1 LKFIE
6 IKGAK
11 AHNLKNLSLKIPR
24 DKLTVITG
32 LSGSGKSS
40 LAFDTIYAEGQR
52 RYVESLSTYAR
63 QFLSVMDKADIES
76 IEGLSPSIS
85 IQQKSTSHNP
95 RSTVGTI
102 TEIHD
107 YLRLLYARVGVPKC
121 PDHNEPLEAKPVMTM
136 VSDIIREEN
145 GNQITIYAPIIMDG
159 KGEHLE
165 LLSQLMAE
173 GFTKVK
179 VDNEVY
185 AINKVPILEKNIK
198 HNISVLVD
206 QLIIENN
213 KDCKQRLIESL
224 ETSIRFSGGSVD
236 IFADTRNYRLS
247 NKHACPKC
255 NYSVQELEPK
265 IFSFNNPSGACE
277 ECDGLGVNSY
287 FDEDKIIKY
296 KNLSV
301 AQGCIEPWNTPY
313 YQSKIIGLFEFI
325 KEDVNK
331 PWSKI
336 SEKNKSIILYGIK
349 KKISFKDLASQETKE
364 EYFEGVI
371 PALERQYQRTD
382 SFFIR
387 DKISAY
393 ISEQTCITCNGFRL
407 NKVARNVFVEDMSLP
422 EINNL
427 KILDALDLI
436 KNLSLTGNKSE
447 IAQKIS
453 NEIELRLS
461 FLVDVGLDYLNLS
474 RGAQTLSGGE
484 AQRIRLASQIGSGL
498 VGVIY
503 VLDEP
508 SIGLHQRDNQKLIN
522 TLIKL
527 RDLGN
532 TVIVVEH
539 DEEMIRSA
547 DHIIDL
553 GPGAGIHGGEIVTQG
568 ELNEILDNTQSLTS
582 KYLAKELEISLINK
596 ERKDSNKSIFIS
608 GAKTNNL
615 KDLTVEIPLN
625 KFVCITGVSGS
636 GKSSLIN
643 HTLIPAVQNKLLG
656 TKLPEKTNYEK
667 LMGEENI
674 DKLIS
679 IDQSP
684 IGKTPRSNPATY
696 TGLFTYIRDIFANTP
711 ESRARGYKPG
721 RFSFNVEGGRCE
733 NCKGEGWVKVEMHF
747 LPDLFVECDVCK
759 GKRFRDDT
767 LEIKFKKKNI
777 HEILEM
783 TVEESLDFF
792 NSIPQIFKKLATLK
806 EVGLSYIKLGQAA
819 NTLSGGEAQR
829 VKLSKELSK
838 RDTGKTLYI
847 LDEPTTGLHFSDI
860 QMLMN
865 VLNTLVNK
873 GNSVLVIEHNLD
885 VIRCADWIID
895 LGPEGGDGGGSV
907 MIEGTLSKIKSN
919 KKSHTA
925 KMLNQIS

>member
-336 SEKNKSIILYGIK
+336 SDKNKSIILYGIK
-349 KKISFKDLASQETKE
+349 KKISFKDLASQEIKE

-407 NKVARNVFVEDMSLP
+407 NKIARNVFVEDMSLP
-422 EINNL
+422 EISNL

-568 ELNEILDNTQSLTS
+568 ELNEILDNKKSLTS

-865 VLNTLVNK
+865 VLNSLVNK

-895 LGPEGGDGGGSV
+895 LGPEGGDGGGSL
-907 MIEGTLSKIKSN
+907 MIEGTLSKIKLN

>member
-1 LKFIE
+1 MKFIE

-11 AHNLKNLSLKIPR
+11 AHNLKNVSLKIPR

-63 QFLSVMDKADIES
+63 QFLSVMDKADLES

-102 TEIHD
+102 TEVHD
-107 YLRLLYARVGVPKC
+107 YLRLLFARVGIPKC
-121 PDHNEPLEAKPVMTM
+121 PDHGLELNAKPVVVM
-136 VSDIIREEN
+136 VAD
-145 GNQITIYAPIIMDG
+145 TIKKEMGEKISVFSPIIMDG
-159 KGEHLE
+159 KGEHIE

-173 GFTKVK
+173 GFSKVR
-179 VDNEVY
+179 VDNQIY
-185 AINKVPILEKNIK
+185 AINKVPLLEKNKK

-206 QLIIENN
+206 QLLVD
-213 KDCKQRLIESL
+213 KSDDCRQRLTESIETAL
-224 ETSIRFSGGSVD
+224 RFSQGSVD
-236 IFADTRNYRLS
+236 IASNENEYRLS
-247 NKHACPKC
+247 NKHSCPKC
-255 NYSVQELEPK
+255 NFSVQELEPK

-296 KNLSV
+296 KNLSI

-313 YQSKIIGLFEFI
+313 YQSKLIGLLEHLN
-325 KEDVNK
+325 ED
-331 PWSKI
+331 I
-336 SEKNKSIILYGIK
+336 NKSWDNLKNETQKTILWGSNK
-349 KKISFKDLASQETKE
+349 DISFKDLSTGKIVTEK
-364 EYFEGVI
+364 FEGVV
-371 PALERQYQRTD
+371 PSLKRQYERTD
-382 SFFIR
+382 SYFIR
-387 DKISAY
+387 EKISSY
-393 ISEQTCITCNGFRL
+393 ISEKTCETCNGERL
-407 NKVARNVFVEDMSLP
+407 NAISRNVFVDGMSLP
-422 EINNL
+422 EISGL
-427 KILDALDLI
+427 KINDANDII
-436 KNLSLTGNKSE
+436 KNLNLEGNKFE
-447 IAQKIS
+447 IAEKIS
-453 NEIELRLS
+453 KEITTRLS
-461 FLVDVGLDYLNLS
+461 FLIDVGLDYLNLS
-474 RGAQTLSGGE
+474 RGANTLSGGE

-508 SIGLHQRDNQKLIN
+508 SIGLHQRDNQKLIS

-553 GPGAGIHGGEIVTQG
+553 GAGAGIHGGSIVAEGDLNKITSSKKSITAQYLRKEKEIN
-568 ELNEILDNTQSLTS
+568 LKNI
-582 KYLAKELEISLINK
+582 
-596 ERKDSNKSIFIS
+596 ERKDSNNSIYIS

-615 KDLTVEIPLN
+615 NDINIDIPLN
-625 KFVCITGVSGS
+625 KLVAITGVSGS

-643 HTLIPAVQNKLLG
+643 HTLIPGVNSKLNSS
-656 TKLPEKTNYEK
+656 KVPEKTEYK
-667 LMGEENI
+667 KILGEENI

-696 TGLFTYIRDIFANTP
+696 TGLFTYIREIFANTA
-711 ESRARGYKPG
+711 ESRTRGYKPG

-733 NCKGEGWVKVEMHF
+733 NCRGEGWVKVEMHF

-759 GKRFRDDT
+759 GKRFREDT
-767 LEIKFKKKNI
+767 LEIKFKNKNI

-783 TVEESLDFF
+783 TVEEAMDFF
-792 NSIPQIFKKLATLK
+792 KSVPQVLKKLSTLK
-806 EVGLSYIKLGQAA
+806 EVGLSYVKLGQAA

-838 RDTGKTLYI
+838 RDTGNTLYI
-847 LDEPTTGLHFSDI
+847 LDEPTTGLHFYDI
-860 QMLMN
+860 QMLMD
-865 VLNTLVNK
+865 VLNKLVNK
-873 GNSVLVIEHNLD
+873 GNSVIVIEHNLD
-885 VIRCADWIID
+885 VIKLADWIID
-895 LGPEGGDGGGSV
+895 LGPEGGDGGGNIV
-907 MIEGTLSKIKSN
+907 AEGNVKDIKKC
-919 KKSHTA
+919 KKSFTGQ
-925 KMLNQIS
+925 MLKIT

>member
-1 LKFIE
+1 MKFIE

-11 AHNLKNLSLKIPR
+11 AHNLKNISLKIPR
-24 DKLTVITG
+24 EKLTVITG

-63 QFLSVMDKADIES
+63 QFLSVMDKADLES

-102 TEIHD
+102 TEVHD
-107 YLRLLYARVGVPKC
+107 YLRLLFARVGVPKC
-121 PDHNEPLEAKPVMTM
+121 PEHHIELEAKPVVTM
-136 VSDIIREEN
+136 VAETVNKEMGEKISVFS
-145 GNQITIYAPIIMDG
+145 PIIMDG
-159 KGEHLE
+159 KGEHIE

-173 GFTKVK
+173 GFSKVR
-179 VDNEVY
+179 VDDEIY
-185 AINKVPILEKNIK
+185 AINKVPLLEKNKK

-206 QLIIENN
+206 QLIIDKS
-213 KDCKQRLIESL
+213 KDCRQRLTESIETAL
-224 ETSIRFSGGSVD
+224 RFSQGSVD
-236 IFADTRNYRLS
+236 IASNENEYRLS
-247 NKHACPKC
+247 NKHSCPKC
-255 NYSVQELEPK
+255 DYSVQELEPK
-265 IFSFNNPSGACE
+265 IFSFNNPSGACP

-296 KNLSV
+296 KNLSI

-313 YQSKIIGLFEFI
+313 YQSKLMGLLQVL
-325 KEDVNK
+325 KEDITKSWENLK
-331 PWSKI
+331 KETKDIILWG
-336 SEKNKSIILYGIK
+336 SEKE
-349 KKISFKDLASQETKE
+349 ISFKDLSTNKLIKE
-364 EYFEGVI
+364 KFEGVI
-371 PALERQYQRTD
+371 PSLQRQFDRTD
-382 SFFIR
+382 SYFIR
-387 DKISAY
+387 EKISSY
-393 ISEQTCITCNGFRL
+393 VSEKTCTACNGQRL
-407 NKVARNVFVEDMSLP
+407 NEVARNVFVDGMSLP
-422 EINNL
+422 EISSL
-427 KILDALDLI
+427 KINDANEIIQNLNLD
-436 KNLSLTGNKSE
+436 GNKSE
-447 IAQKIS
+447 IAEKIS
-453 NEIELRLS
+453 REISTRLS

-474 RGAQTLSGGE
+474 RGANTLSGGE

-508 SIGLHQRDNQKLIN
+508 SIGLHQRDNQKLIS

-553 GPGAGIHGGEIVTQG
+553 GTGAGIHGGSIVAEGNLETI
-568 ELNEILDNTQSLTS
+568 EAS
-582 KYLAKELEISLINK
+582 KESITAQYLRKEKVISLKNI
-596 ERKDSNKSIFIS
+596 ERKQSHNSIYIS

-615 KDLTVEIPLN
+615 NDVNIDIPLN
-625 KFVCITGVSGS
+625 KLVAITGVSGS

-643 HTLIPAVQNKLLG
+643 HTLIPGVNSKLNNS
-656 TKLPEKTNYEK
+656 KIPEKTEFK
-667 LMGEENI
+667 KILGEENI

-696 TGLFTYIRDIFANTP
+696 TGLFTHIREIFANTA

-733 NCKGEGWVKVEMHF
+733 NCRGEGWVKVEMHF
-747 LPDLFVECDVCK
+747 LPDLYVECDVCK

-767 LEIKFKKKNI
+767 LEIKFKDKNI

-783 TVEESLDFF
+783 TVEEGLDFF
-792 NSIPQIFKKLATLK
+792 KSIPQIFKKLTTLK

-838 RDTGKTLYI
+838 RDTGNTLYI
-847 LDEPTTGLHFSDI
+847 LDEPTTGLHFYDI
-860 QMLMN
+860 QMLMD
-865 VLNTLVNK
+865 VLNKLVNK
-873 GNSVLVIEHNLD
+873 GNSVIVIEHNLD
-885 VIRCADWIID
+885 VIKLADWIID
-895 LGPEGGDGGGSV
+895 LGPEGGDGGGNIV
-907 MIEGTLSKIKSN
+907 AEGDIKEIRKN
-919 KKSHTA
+919 KKSFTG
-925 KMLNQIS
+925 KMLKAT

>member
-1 LKFIE
+1 MKFIE

-145 GNQITIYAPIIMDG
+145 GNQITIYAPIIMEG

-185 AINKVPILEKNIK
+185 AMNKVPILEKNIK

-349 KKISFKDLASQETKE
+349 KKISFKDLASKETKE

-387 DKISAY
+387 EKISAY

-422 EINNL
+422 EISNL

-522 TLIKL
+522 TLVKL

-568 ELNEILDNTQSLTS
+568 ELNEILDNKKSLTS

-767 LEIKFKKKNI
+767 LEIKFKKRNI

-792 NSIPQIFKKLATLK
+792 NSIPQIFKKLVTLK

-895 LGPEGGDGGGSV
+895 LGPEGGDGGGSI

>member
-1 LKFIE
+1 MKFIE

-336 SEKNKSIILYGIK
+336 SDKNKSIILYGIK
-349 KKISFKDLASQETKE
+349 KKISFKDLASQEIKE

-407 NKVARNVFVEDMSLP
+407 NKIARNVFVEDMSLP
-422 EINNL
+422 EISNL

-436 KNLSLTGNKSE
+436 KNLSMTGNKSE

-461 FLVDVGLDYLNLS
+461 FLVDVGLDYLTLS

-568 ELNEILDNTQSLTS
+568 ELNEILDNKKSLTS

-865 VLNTLVNK
+865 VLNSLVNK

-895 LGPEGGDGGGSV
+895 LGPEGGDGGGSLI
-907 MIEGTLSKIKSN
+907 IEGTLSKIKLN

>member
-1 LKFIE
+1 MKFIE

-11 AHNLKNLSLKIPR
+11 AHNLKNISLKIPR

-63 QFLSVMDKADIES
+63 QFLSVMDKADLES

-102 TEIHD
+102 TEVHD
-107 YLRLLYARVGVPKC
+107 YLRLLFARVGVPKC
-121 PDHNEPLEAKPVMTM
+121 PEHNIELEAKPVVKM
-136 VSDIIREEN
+136 VAETVKKHKGKKISVFS
-145 GNQITIYAPIIMDG
+145 PVIMDG
-159 KGEHLE
+159 KGEHIE
-165 LLSQLMAE
+165 LLGQLMAE
-173 GFTKVK
+173 GFSKVRIN
-179 VDNEVY
+179 DEIY
-185 AINKVPILEKNIK
+185 TINKVPLLEKNKK

-206 QLIIENN
+206 QLVID
-213 KDCKQRLIESL
+213 KTDDCKQRLTESIETAL
-224 ETSIRFSGGSVD
+224 RFSKGSVD
-236 IFADTRNYRLS
+236 IVSEENEYRLS
-247 NKHACPKC
+247 NKHSCPIC
-255 NYSVQELEPK
+255 DYSVQELEPK
-265 IFSFNNPSGACE
+265 IFSFNNPSGACP

-296 KNLSV
+296 KNLSI

-313 YQSKIIGLFEFI
+313 YQSKIIGLLEHQ
-325 KEDVNK
+325 KEDINTPWNK
-331 PWSKI
+331 LKDATR
-336 SEKNKSIILYGIK
+336 KIILQGSNK
-349 KKISFKDLASQETKE
+349 EISFNDLTTGKKQKE
-364 EYFEGVI
+364 VFEGVI
-371 PALERQYQRTD
+371 PSLERQYHRTD
-382 SFFIR
+382 SYFIR
-387 DKISAY
+387 EKISSY
-393 ISEQTCITCNGFRL
+393 VSEKSCNSCGGQRL
-407 NKVARNVFVEDMSLP
+407 NEVARNVFVDGMSLP
-422 EINNL
+422 EISDL
-427 KILDALDLI
+427 KIQDALEI
-436 KNLSLTGNKSE
+436 IENINLEGNKSE
-447 IAQKIS
+447 IAEKIS
-453 NEIELRLS
+453 REIILRLS
-461 FLVDVGLDYLNLS
+461 FLNDVGLDYLNLS
-474 RGAQTLSGGE
+474 RGANTLSGGE

-508 SIGLHQRDNQKLIN
+508 SIGLHQRDNKKLIK
-522 TLIKL
+522 TLLKL

-532 TVIVVEH
+532 TIIVVEH

-553 GPGAGIHGGEIVTQG
+553 GVGAGIHGGSIVVQGDVKDICKSKESITSQYLRKEREIT
-568 ELNEILDNTQSLTS
+568 
-582 KYLAKELEISLINK
+582 LEDRD
-596 ERKDSNKSIFIS
+596 RKDSNHSIYIS

-615 KDLTVEIPLN
+615 NDINVEIPLN
-625 KFVCITGVSGS
+625 KLVAITGVSGS

-643 HTLIPAVQNKLLG
+643 HTLIPGINSKINNQKA
-656 TKLPEKTNYEK
+656 PEKTDFK
-667 LMGEENI
+667 KILGEENI

-696 TGLFTYIRDIFANTP
+696 TGLFTYIREIFANTE
-711 ESRARGYKPG
+711 ESRTRGYKPG

-733 NCKGEGWVKVEMHF
+733 NCRGEGWVKVEMHF

-783 TVEESLDFF
+783 TVEEAMDFF
-792 NSIPQIFKKLATLK
+792 KSVPQVLKKLSTLK

-838 RDTGKTLYI
+838 RDTGNTLYV
-847 LDEPTTGLHFSDI
+847 LDEPTTGLHFYDI
-860 QMLMN
+860 QMLMD
-865 VLNTLVNK
+865 VLNKLVNK
-873 GNSVLVIEHNLD
+873 GNSVIIIEHNLD
-885 VIRCADWIID
+885 VIKLADWIID
-895 LGPEGGDGGGSV
+895 LGPEGGDGGGNV
-907 MIEGTLSKIKSN
+907 VAEGDIKTIKKNKDSFTGQMLKI
-919 KKSHTA
+919 
-925 KMLNQIS
+925 I

>member
-11 AHNLKNLSLKIPR
+11 AHNLKNISLKIPR

-63 QFLSVMDKADIES
+63 QFLSVMDKADLES

-107 YLRLLYARVGVPKC
+107 YLRLLFARVGVPKC
-121 PDHNEPLEAKPVMTM
+121 PEHNIELEAKPVVSM
-136 VSDIIREEN
+136 VAEIVKKHNDKKISIFS
-145 GNQITIYAPIIMDG
+145 PVIMDG
-159 KGEHLE
+159 KGEHIE

-173 GFTKVK
+173 GFSKVR
-179 VDNEVY
+179 VNNEIYPV
-185 AINKVPILEKNIK
+185 NKVPLLEKNKK

-206 QLIIENN
+206 QLIIDQT
-213 KDCKQRLIESL
+213 KDCRQRLTESIE
-224 ETSIRFSGGSVD
+224 TAIRFSKGSVD
-236 IFADTRNYRLS
+236 IVSDENEYRLS
-247 NKHACPKC
+247 NKHSCPIC
-255 NYSVQELEPK
+255 DYSVQELEPK
-265 IFSFNNPSGACE
+265 IFSFNNPSGACP

-296 KNLSV
+296 KNLSIS
-301 AQGCIEPWNTPY
+301 QGCIEPWNTPY
-313 YQSKIIGLFEFI
+313 YQSKLIGLLDYLG
-325 KEDVNK
+325 EDIN
-331 PWSKI
+331 I
-336 SEKNKSIILYGIK
+336 SWDNLKKDT
-349 KKISFKDLASQETKE
+349 KKIIMWGSDKEVSFKDLSTNKVIKE
-364 EYFEGVI
+364 NFEGVI
-371 PALERQYQRTD
+371 PSLKRQYDRTD
-382 SFFIR
+382 SYFIR
-387 DKISAY
+387 EKISSY
-393 ISEQTCITCNGFRL
+393 VSEKTCTSCNGQRL
-407 NKVARNVFVEDMSLP
+407 NEVARNVFVDGMSLP
-422 EINNL
+422 EISSL
-427 KILDALDLI
+427 KINDANDI
-436 KNLSLTGNKSE
+436 IQNLNLEGNKFE
-447 IAQKIS
+447 IAEKIS
-453 NEIELRLS
+453 KEISTRLS

-474 RGAQTLSGGE
+474 RGANTLSGGE

-508 SIGLHQRDNQKLIN
+508 SIGLHQRDNQKLIS
-522 TLIKL
+522 TLLKL

-553 GPGAGIHGGEIVTQG
+553 GVGAGIHGGSIVAEG
-568 ELNEILDNTQSLTS
+568 PIEKIANS
-582 KYLAKELEISLINK
+582 KDSITAEYLRKEKVISLEKI
-596 ERKDSNKSIFIS
+596 ERKESNNSIYIS
-608 GAKTNNL
+608 EAKTNNL
-615 KDLTVEIPLN
+615 NSINVDIPLN
-625 KFVCITGVSGS
+625 KLVAITGVSGS

-643 HTLIPAVQNKLLG
+643 HTLIPGINSKLNSS
-656 TKLPEKTNYEK
+656 KIPEKTDYK
-667 LMGEENI
+667 KILGEDNI

-696 TGLFTYIRDIFANTP
+696 TGLFTHIREIFANTP
-711 ESRARGYKPG
+711 ESRTRGYKPG

-733 NCKGEGWVKVEMHF
+733 NCRGEGWVKVEMHF
-747 LPDLFVECDVCK
+747 LPDLYVECDVCK

-767 LEIKFKKKNI
+767 LEIKFKEKNI

-783 TVEESLDFF
+783 TVEEGLEFF
-792 NSIPQIFKKLATLK
+792 KSIPQIYKKLSTLK
-806 EVGLSYIKLGQAA
+806 EVGLSYVKLGQAA

-838 RDTGKTLYI
+838 RDTGNTLYI
-847 LDEPTTGLHFSDI
+847 LDEPTTGLHFYDI
-860 QMLMN
+860 QMLMD
-865 VLNTLVNK
+865 VLNKLVNK
-873 GNSVLVIEHNLD
+873 GNSVIVIEHNLD
-885 VIRCADWIID
+885 VIKLADWIID
-895 LGPEGGDGGGSV
+895 LGPEGGDGGGNIV
-907 MIEGTLSKIKSN
+907 AEGDVKDIKKC
-919 KKSHTA
+919 KKSFTGQ
-925 KMLNQIS
+925 MLKIT

>member
-1 LKFIE
+1 MKFIE

-11 AHNLKNLSLKIPR
+11 AHNLKNISLKIPR
-24 DKLTVITG
+24 EKLTVITG

-63 QFLSVMDKADIES
+63 QFLSVMDKADLES

-102 TEIHD
+102 TEVHD
-107 YLRLLYARVGVPKC
+107 YLRLLFARVGVPKC
-121 PDHNEPLEAKPVMTM
+121 PEHHIELEAKPVVTM
-136 VSDIIREEN
+136 VAETVNKEMGEKISVFS
-145 GNQITIYAPIIMDG
+145 PIIMDG
-159 KGEHLE
+159 KGEHIE

-173 GFTKVK
+173 GFSKVR
-179 VDNEVY
+179 VDDEIY
-185 AINKVPILEKNIK
+185 AINKVPLLEKNKK

-206 QLIIENN
+206 QLIIDKS
-213 KDCKQRLIESL
+213 KDCRQRLTESIETAL
-224 ETSIRFSGGSVD
+224 RFSQGSVD
-236 IFADTRNYRLS
+236 IASNENEYRLS
-247 NKHACPKC
+247 NKHSCPKC
-255 NYSVQELEPK
+255 DYSVQELEPK
-265 IFSFNNPSGACE
+265 IFSFNNPSGACP

-296 KNLSV
+296 KNLSI

-313 YQSKIIGLFEFI
+313 YQSKLMGLLEVL
-325 KEDVNK
+325 KEDITKSWENLK
-331 PWSKI
+331 KETKDIILWG
-336 SEKNKSIILYGIK
+336 SEKE
-349 KKISFKDLASQETKE
+349 ISFKDLSTNKLIKE
-364 EYFEGVI
+364 KFEGVI
-371 PALERQYQRTD
+371 PSLQRQFDRTD
-382 SFFIR
+382 SYFIR
-387 DKISAY
+387 EKISSY
-393 ISEQTCITCNGFRL
+393 VSEKTCTACNGQRL
-407 NKVARNVFVEDMSLP
+407 NEVARNIFVDGMSLP
-422 EINNL
+422 EISSL
-427 KILDALDLI
+427 KINDANEIIQNLNLD
-436 KNLSLTGNKSE
+436 GNKSE
-447 IAQKIS
+447 IAEKIS
-453 NEIELRLS
+453 REISTRLS

-474 RGAQTLSGGE
+474 RGANTLSGGE

-508 SIGLHQRDNQKLIN
+508 SIGLHQRDNQKLIS

-553 GPGAGIHGGEIVTQG
+553 GTGAGIHGGSIVAEGNLETI
-568 ELNEILDNTQSLTS
+568 EAS
-582 KYLAKELEISLINK
+582 KESITAQYLRKEKVISLENI
-596 ERKDSNKSIFIS
+596 ERKQSHNSIYIS

-615 KDLTVEIPLN
+615 NNVNIDIPLN
-625 KFVCITGVSGS
+625 KLVAITGVSGS

-643 HTLIPAVQNKLLG
+643 HTLIPGVNSKLNNS
-656 TKLPEKTNYEK
+656 KIPEKTEFK
-667 LMGEENI
+667 KILGEENI

-696 TGLFTYIRDIFANTP
+696 TGLFTHIREIFANTA

-733 NCKGEGWVKVEMHF
+733 NCRGEGWVKVEMHF
-747 LPDLFVECDVCK
+747 LPDLYVECDVCK

-767 LEIKFKKKNI
+767 LEIKFKDKNI

-783 TVEESLDFF
+783 TVEEGLDFF
-792 NSIPQIFKKLATLK
+792 KSIPQIFKKLTTLK

-838 RDTGKTLYI
+838 RDTGNTLYI
-847 LDEPTTGLHFSDI
+847 LDEPTTGLHFYDI
-860 QMLMN
+860 QMLMD
-865 VLNTLVNK
+865 VLNKLVNK
-873 GNSVLVIEHNLD
+873 GNSVIVIEHNLD
-885 VIRCADWIID
+885 VIKLADWIID
-895 LGPEGGDGGGSV
+895 LGPEGGDGGGNIV
-907 MIEGTLSKIKSN
+907 AEGDIKEIRKN
-919 KKSHTA
+919 KKSFTG
-925 KMLNQIS
+925 KMLKAT

>member
-1 LKFIE
+1 MKFIE

-145 GNQITIYAPIIMDG
+145 GNQITIYAPIIMEG

-185 AINKVPILEKNIK
+185 AMNKVPILEKNIK

-224 ETSIRFSGGSVD
+224 ETSIRYSGGSVD
-236 IFADTRNYRLS
+236 IYADTRNYRLS

-325 KEDVNK
+325 KEDINK

-349 KKISFKDLASQETKE
+349 KKISFKDLASKETKE

-422 EINNL
+422 EISNL

-522 TLIKL
+522 TLVKL

-568 ELNEILDNTQSLTS
+568 ELNEIIDNKKSLTS

-656 TKLPEKTNYEK
+656 TKLPEKTKYEK

-767 LEIKFKKKNI
+767 LEIKFKKRNI

-792 NSIPQIFKKLATLK
+792 NSIPQIFKKLVTLK

>member
-1 LKFIE
+1 MKFIE

-11 AHNLKNLSLKIPR
+11 AHNLKNISLKIPR

-63 QFLSVMDKADIES
+63 QFLSVMDKADLES

-107 YLRLLYARVGVPKC
+107 YLRLLFARVGVPKC
-121 PDHNEPLEAKPVMTM
+121 PEHNIELEAKPVVTM
-136 VSDIIREEN
+136 VAETVKKHKGKKISVFS
-145 GNQITIYAPIIMDG
+145 PVIMDG
-159 KGEHLE
+159 KGEHIE
-165 LLSQLMAE
+165 LLGQLMAE
-173 GFTKVK
+173 GFSKVRIN
-179 VDNEVY
+179 DEIY
-185 AINKVPILEKNIK
+185 TINKVPLLEKNKK

-206 QLIIENN
+206 QLVID
-213 KDCKQRLIESL
+213 KTDDCKQRLTESIETAL
-224 ETSIRFSGGSVD
+224 RFSKGSVD
-236 IFADTRNYRLS
+236 IVCEENEYRLS
-247 NKHACPKC
+247 NKHSCPIC
-255 NYSVQELEPK
+255 DYSVQELEPK
-265 IFSFNNPSGACE
+265 IFSFNNPSGACP

-296 KNLSV
+296 KNLSI

-313 YQSKIIGLFEFI
+313 YQSKIIGLLEHQ
-325 KEDVNK
+325 KEDINTPWNK
-331 PWSKI
+331 LKDATR
-336 SEKNKSIILYGIK
+336 KIILWGSNK
-349 KKISFKDLASQETKE
+349 EISFNDLTTGKKE
-364 EYFEGVI
+364 KEVFEGVI
-371 PALERQYQRTD
+371 PSLQRQYDRTD
-382 SFFIR
+382 SYFIR
-387 DKISAY
+387 EKISSY
-393 ISEQTCITCNGFRL
+393 VSERSCNSCEGQRL
-407 NKVARNVFVEDMSLP
+407 NKVSRNVFVDDMSLP
-422 EINNL
+422 EISNL
-427 KILDALDLI
+427 KIQDALEI
-436 KNLSLTGNKSE
+436 IENINLEGNKSE
-447 IAQKIS
+447 IAKKIS
-453 NEIELRLS
+453 REIILRLS
-461 FLVDVGLDYLNLS
+461 FLTDVGLDYLNLS
-474 RGAQTLSGGE
+474 RGANTLSGGE

-508 SIGLHQRDNQKLIN
+508 SIGLHQRDNKKLIN
-522 TLIKL
+522 TLLKL

-532 TVIVVEH
+532 TIIVVEH

-553 GPGAGIHGGEIVTQG
+553 GIGAGIHGGSIVVQG
-568 ELNEILDNTQSLTS
+568 DIKDICNSKKSITS
-582 KYLAKELEISLINK
+582 KYLRKEKQITLEEKQRIN
-596 ERKDSNKSIFIS
+596 NNQSIYMS

-615 KDLTVEIPLN
+615 NEINVEIPLN
-625 KFVCITGVSGS
+625 KLVAITGVSGS

-643 HTLIPAVQNKLLG
+643 HTLIPGINEKINNQKA
-656 TKLPEKTNYEK
+656 PEKTK
-667 LMGEENI
+667 FKKILGEENI

-696 TGLFTYIRDIFANTP
+696 TGLFTYIREIFANTE
-711 ESRARGYKPG
+711 ESRTRGYKPG

-733 NCKGEGWVKVEMHF
+733 NCRGEGWVKVEMHF
-747 LPDLFVECDVCK
+747 LPDLFVECDICK

-783 TVEESLDFF
+783 TVEEAIDFF
-792 NSIPQIFKKLATLK
+792 KSVPQVLKKLSTLK

-838 RDTGKTLYI
+838 RDTGNTLYV
-847 LDEPTTGLHFSDI
+847 LDEPTTGLHFYDI
-860 QMLMN
+860 QMLMD
-865 VLNTLVNK
+865 VLNKLVNK
-873 GNSVLVIEHNLD
+873 GNSVIIIEHNLD
-885 VIRCADWIID
+885 VIKLADWIID
-895 LGPEGGDGGGSV
+895 LGPEGGDGGGNIV
-907 MIEGTLSKIKSN
+907 AEGDIKTIKKN
-919 KKSHTA
+919 KNSFTGQ
-925 KMLNQIS
+925 MLKTI

>member
-1 LKFIE
+1 MKFIE

-336 SEKNKSIILYGIK
+336 SDKNKSIILYGIK
-349 KKISFKDLASQETKE
+349 KKISFKDLASQEIKE

-407 NKVARNVFVEDMSLP
+407 NKIARNVFVEDMSLP
-422 EINNL
+422 EISNL

-436 KNLSLTGNKSE
+436 KNLSMTGNKSE

-568 ELNEILDNTQSLTS
+568 ELNEILDNKKSLTS

-865 VLNTLVNK
+865 VLNSLVNK

-895 LGPEGGDGGGSV
+895 LGPEGGDGGGSL
-907 MIEGTLSKIKSN
+907 MIEGTLSKIKLN

>member
-1 LKFIE
+1 MKFIE

-11 AHNLKNLSLKIPR
+11 AHNLKNISLKIPR
-24 DKLTVITG
+24 EKLTVITG

-63 QFLSVMDKADIES
+63 QFLSVMDKADLES

-102 TEIHD
+102 TEVHD
-107 YLRLLYARVGVPKC
+107 YLRLLFARVGVPKC
-121 PDHNEPLEAKPVMTM
+121 PEHHIELEAKPVVTM
-136 VSDIIREEN
+136 VAETVNKEMGEKISVFS
-145 GNQITIYAPIIMDG
+145 PIIMDG
-159 KGEHLE
+159 KGEHIE

-173 GFTKVK
+173 GFSKVR
-179 VDNEVY
+179 VDDEIY
-185 AINKVPILEKNIK
+185 AINKVPLLEKNKK

-206 QLIIENN
+206 QLIIDKS
-213 KDCKQRLIESL
+213 KDCRQRLTESIETAL
-224 ETSIRFSGGSVD
+224 RFSQGSVD
-236 IFADTRNYRLS
+236 IASNENEYRLS
-247 NKHACPKC
+247 NKHSCPKC
-255 NYSVQELEPK
+255 DYSVQELEPK
-265 IFSFNNPSGACE
+265 IFSFNNPSGACP

-296 KNLSV
+296 KNLSI

-313 YQSKIIGLFEFI
+313 YQSKLMGLLQVL
-325 KEDVNK
+325 KEDITKSWENLK
-331 PWSKI
+331 KETKDIILWG
-336 SEKNKSIILYGIK
+336 SEKE
-349 KKISFKDLASQETKE
+349 ISFKDLSTNKLIKE
-364 EYFEGVI
+364 KFEGVI
-371 PALERQYQRTD
+371 PSLQRQFDRTD
-382 SFFIR
+382 SYFIR
-387 DKISAY
+387 EKISSY
-393 ISEQTCITCNGFRL
+393 VSEKTCTACNGQRL
-407 NKVARNVFVEDMSLP
+407 NEVARNVFVDGMSLP
-422 EINNL
+422 EISSL
-427 KILDALDLI
+427 KINDANEIIQNLNLD
-436 KNLSLTGNKSE
+436 GNKSE
-447 IAQKIS
+447 IAEKIS
-453 NEIELRLS
+453 REISTRLS

-474 RGAQTLSGGE
+474 RGANTLSGGE

-508 SIGLHQRDNQKLIN
+508 SIGLHQRDNQKLIS

-553 GPGAGIHGGEIVTQG
+553 GTGAGIHGGSIVAEGNLETI
-568 ELNEILDNTQSLTS
+568 EAS
-582 KYLAKELEISLINK
+582 KESITAQYLRKEKVISLENI
-596 ERKDSNKSIFIS
+596 ERKQSHNSIYIS

-615 KDLTVEIPLN
+615 NDVNIDIPLN
-625 KFVCITGVSGS
+625 KLVAITGVSGS

-643 HTLIPAVQNKLLG
+643 HTLIPGVNSKLNNS
-656 TKLPEKTNYEK
+656 KIPEKTEFK
-667 LMGEENI
+667 KILGEENI

-696 TGLFTYIRDIFANTP
+696 TGLFTYIREIFANTA

-733 NCKGEGWVKVEMHF
+733 NCRGEGWVKVEMHF
-747 LPDLFVECDVCK
+747 LPDLYVECDVCK

-767 LEIKFKKKNI
+767 LEIKFKDKNI

-783 TVEESLDFF
+783 TVEEGLDFF
-792 NSIPQIFKKLATLK
+792 KSIPQIFKKLTTLK

-838 RDTGKTLYI
+838 RDTGNTLYI
-847 LDEPTTGLHFSDI
+847 LDEPTTGLHFYDI
-860 QMLMN
+860 QMLMD
-865 VLNTLVNK
+865 VLNKLVNK
-873 GNSVLVIEHNLD
+873 GNSVIVIEHNLD
-885 VIRCADWIID
+885 VIKLADWIID
-895 LGPEGGDGGGSV
+895 LGPEGGDGGGNIV
-907 MIEGTLSKIKSN
+907 AEGDIREIRKN
-919 KKSHTA
+919 KKSFTG
-925 KMLNQIS
+925 KMLKAT

>member
-1 LKFIE
+1 MKFIE

-11 AHNLKNLSLKIPR
+11 AHNLKNISLKIPR
-24 DKLTVITG
+24 EKLTVITG

-63 QFLSVMDKADIES
+63 QFLSVMDKADLES

-102 TEIHD
+102 TEVHD
-107 YLRLLYARVGVPKC
+107 YLRLLFARVGVPKC
-121 PDHNEPLEAKPVMTM
+121 PEHHIELEAKPVVTM
-136 VSDIIREEN
+136 VAETVNKEIGEKISVFS
-145 GNQITIYAPIIMDG
+145 PIIMDG
-159 KGEHLE
+159 KGEHIE

-173 GFTKVK
+173 GFSKVRI
-179 VDNEVY
+179 DNEIY
-185 AINKVPILEKNIK
+185 AINKVPLLEKNKK

-206 QLIIENN
+206 QLIIDKT
-213 KDCKQRLIESL
+213 KDCRQRLTESIETAL
-224 ETSIRFSGGSVD
+224 RFSQGSVD
-236 IFADTRNYRLS
+236 IASNENEYRLS
-247 NKHACPKC
+247 NKHSCPKC
-255 NYSVQELEPK
+255 NFSVQELEPK
-265 IFSFNNPSGACE
+265 IFSFNNPSGACP

-296 KNLSV
+296 KNLSI

-313 YQSKIIGLFEFI
+313 YQSKLIGLLDVLNEDLTKSWQNLK
-325 KEDVNK
+325 KETKD
-331 PWSKI
+331 
-336 SEKNKSIILYGIK
+336 IILWGSDK
-349 KKISFKDLASQETKE
+349 EISFKDLSTNKIIKE
-364 EYFEGVI
+364 KFEGVI
-371 PALERQYQRTD
+371 PSLKRQLERTD
-382 SFFIR
+382 SYFIR
-387 DKISAY
+387 EKISSFV
-393 ISEQTCITCNGFRL
+393 SEKTCTSCNGQRL
-407 NKVARNVFVEDMSLP
+407 NEVARNVFVDGMSLP
-422 EINNL
+422 EISSL
-427 KILDALDLI
+427 KINDANEIIQNLNLD
-436 KNLSLTGNKSE
+436 GNKSE
-447 IAQKIS
+447 IAEKIS
-453 NEIELRLS
+453 REISTRLS

-474 RGAQTLSGGE
+474 RGANTLSGGE

-508 SIGLHQRDNQKLIN
+508 SIGLHQRDNQKLIS

-553 GPGAGIHGGEIVTQG
+553 GIGAGIHGGSIVAEG
-568 ELNEILDNTQSLTS
+568 NLEAISTS
-582 KYLAKELEISLINK
+582 KQSITAQYLRKEKTISLDSI
-596 ERKDSNKSIFIS
+596 ERKESHNSIYIS

-615 KDLTVEIPLN
+615 NDINIDIPLN
-625 KFVCITGVSGS
+625 KLVAITGVSGS

-643 HTLIPAVQNKLLG
+643 HTLIPGVNSKLNNS
-656 TKLPEKTNYEK
+656 KIPEKTEFK
-667 LMGEENI
+667 KILGEENI

-696 TGLFTYIRDIFANTP
+696 TGLFTHIREIFSNVP
-711 ESRARGYKPG
+711 ESKARGYKPG

-733 NCKGEGWVKVEMHF
+733 NCRGEGWVKVEMHF
-747 LPDLFVECDVCK
+747 LPDLYVECDVCK

-767 LEIKFKKKNI
+767 LEIKFKDKNI

-783 TVEESLDFF
+783 TVEEGLDFF
-792 NSIPQIFKKLATLK
+792 KSIPQIFKKLTTLK

-838 RDTGKTLYI
+838 RDTGNTLYI
-847 LDEPTTGLHFSDI
+847 LDEPTTGLHFYDI
-860 QMLMN
+860 QMLMD
-865 VLNTLVNK
+865 VLNKLVNK
-873 GNSVLVIEHNLD
+873 GNSVIVIEHNLD
-885 VIRCADWIID
+885 VIKLADWIID
-895 LGPEGGDGGGSV
+895 LGPEGGDGGGNV
-907 MIEGTLSKIKSN
+907 VAEGDIKEIRKN
-919 KKSHTA
+919 KKSFTG
-925 KMLNQIS
+925 KMLKVT

>member
-1 LKFIE
+1 MKFIE

-11 AHNLKNLSLKIPR
+11 AHNLKNISLKIPR

-63 QFLSVMDKADIES
+63 QFLSVMDKAEIES

-102 TEIHD
+102 TEVHD
-107 YLRLLYARVGVPKC
+107 YLRLLFARVGIPKC
-121 PDHNEPLEAKPVMTM
+121 PDHGLELNAKPVIAM
-136 VSDIIREEN
+136 VAETIKKET
-145 GNQITIYAPIIMDG
+145 GNKITIFSPIIMDG
-159 KGEHLE
+159 KGEHIE
-165 LLSQLMAE
+165 LLGQLMAE
-173 GFTKVK
+173 GFSKVRIN
-179 VDNEVY
+179 DEIY
-185 AINKVPILEKNIK
+185 AINKVPLLEKNKK

-206 QLIIENN
+206 QLMIE
-213 KDCKQRLIESL
+213 KTDDCKQRLTESIE
-224 ETSIRFSGGSVD
+224 TAIRFSNGSVD
-236 IFADTRNYRLS
+236 IVGIDKEYRLS
-247 NKHACPKC
+247 NKHSCPKC

-277 ECDGLGVNSY
+277 ECDGLGINTY

-296 KNLSV
+296 KNLSI

-313 YQSKIIGLFEFI
+313 YQSKIIGLLEYQ
-325 KEDVNK
+325 KEDINTPWNK
-331 PWSKI
+331 LKDTTR
-336 SEKNKSIILYGIK
+336 KIILWGSNK
-349 KKISFKDLASQETKE
+349 EISFNDLTTGKKE
-364 EYFEGVI
+364 KEVFEGVI
-371 PALERQYQRTD
+371 PSLQRQYDRTD
-382 SFFIR
+382 SYFIR
-387 DKISAY
+387 EKINSY
-393 ISEQTCITCNGFRL
+393 VSEKSCNSCGGQRL
-407 NKVARNVFVEDMSLP
+407 NRTSRNVFVDDMSLP
-422 EINNL
+422 EISNL
-427 KILDALDLI
+427 KIQDALEI
-436 KNLSLTGNKSE
+436 IENINLEGNKSE
-447 IAQKIS
+447 IAEKIS
-453 NEIELRLS
+453 REIILRLS
-461 FLVDVGLDYLNLS
+461 FLTDVGLDYLNLS
-474 RGAQTLSGGE
+474 RGANTLSGGE

-508 SIGLHQRDNQKLIN
+508 SIGLHQRDNKKLIR
-522 TLIKL
+522 TLLKL

-532 TVIVVEH
+532 TIIVVEH

-553 GPGAGIHGGEIVTQG
+553 GIGAGIHGGSVVVQGDVKDICKSKKSITSQYLRKEREIT
-568 ELNEILDNTQSLTS
+568 
-582 KYLAKELEISLINK
+582 LEDK
-596 ERKDSNKSIFIS
+596 ERKESNHSLYIS

-615 KDLTVEIPLN
+615 NDINVEIPLN
-625 KFVCITGVSGS
+625 KLVAITGVSGS

-643 HTLIPAVQNKLLG
+643 HTLIPGINSKINNQKA
-656 TKLPEKTNYEK
+656 PEKTDFK
-667 LMGEENI
+667 KILGEENI

-696 TGLFTYIRDIFANTP
+696 TGLFTYIREIFASTE
-711 ESRARGYKPG
+711 ESRTRGYKPG

-733 NCKGEGWVKVEMHF
+733 NCRGEGWVKVEMHF

-783 TVEESLDFF
+783 TVEEAMDFF
-792 NSIPQIFKKLATLK
+792 KSVPQVLKKLFTLK

-838 RDTGKTLYI
+838 RDTGNTLYV
-847 LDEPTTGLHFSDI
+847 LDEPTTGLHFYDI
-860 QMLMN
+860 QMLMD
-865 VLNTLVNK
+865 VLNKLVNK
-873 GNSVLVIEHNLD
+873 GNSVIIIEHNLD
-885 VIRCADWIID
+885 VIKLADWIID
-895 LGPEGGDGGGSV
+895 LGPEGGDGGGNIV
-907 MIEGTLSKIKSN
+907 AEGDIKTVKKNKNSFTGQMLKI
-919 KKSHTA
+919 
-925 KMLNQIS
+925 I

>member
-11 AHNLKNLSLKIPR
+11 AHNLKNISLKIPR
-24 DKLTVITG
+24 EKLTVITG

-63 QFLSVMDKADIES
+63 QFLSVMDKADLES

-102 TEIHD
+102 TEVHD
-107 YLRLLYARVGVPKC
+107 YLRLLFARVGVPKC
-121 PDHNEPLEAKPVMTM
+121 PEHHIELEAKPVVTM
-136 VSDIIREEN
+136 VAETVNKEMGEKISVFS
-145 GNQITIYAPIIMDG
+145 PIIMDG
-159 KGEHLE
+159 KGEHIE

-173 GFTKVK
+173 GFSKVR
-179 VDNEVY
+179 VDDEIY
-185 AINKVPILEKNIK
+185 AINKVPLLEKNKK

-206 QLIIENN
+206 QLIIDKS
-213 KDCKQRLIESL
+213 KDCRQRLTESIETAL
-224 ETSIRFSGGSVD
+224 RFSQGSVD
-236 IFADTRNYRLS
+236 IASNENEYRLS
-247 NKHACPKC
+247 NKHSCPKC
-255 NYSVQELEPK
+255 DYSVQELEPK
-265 IFSFNNPSGACE
+265 IFSFNNPSGACP

-296 KNLSV
+296 KNLSI

-313 YQSKIIGLFEFI
+313 YQSKLMGLLEML
-325 KEDVNK
+325 KEDITKSWENLK
-331 PWSKI
+331 KETKDIILWG
-336 SEKNKSIILYGIK
+336 SEKE
-349 KKISFKDLASQETKE
+349 ISFKDLSTNKLIKE
-364 EYFEGVI
+364 KFEGVI
-371 PALERQYQRTD
+371 PSLQRQFDRTD
-382 SFFIR
+382 SYFIR
-387 DKISAY
+387 EKISSY
-393 ISEQTCITCNGFRL
+393 VSEKTCTACNGQRL
-407 NKVARNVFVEDMSLP
+407 NEVARNVFVDGMSLP
-422 EINNL
+422 EISSL
-427 KILDALDLI
+427 KINDANEIIQNLNLD
-436 KNLSLTGNKSE
+436 GNKSE
-447 IAQKIS
+447 IAEKIS
-453 NEIELRLS
+453 REISTRLS

-474 RGAQTLSGGE
+474 RGANTLSGGE

-508 SIGLHQRDNQKLIN
+508 SIGLHQRDNQKLIS

-553 GPGAGIHGGEIVTQG
+553 GTGAGIHGGSIVAEGNLETI
-568 ELNEILDNTQSLTS
+568 EAS
-582 KYLAKELEISLINK
+582 KESITAQYLRKEKVISLENI
-596 ERKDSNKSIFIS
+596 ERKQSHNSIYIS

-615 KDLTVEIPLN
+615 NDVNIDIPLN
-625 KFVCITGVSGS
+625 KLVAITGVSGS

-643 HTLIPAVQNKLLG
+643 HTLIPGVNSKLNNS
-656 TKLPEKTNYEK
+656 KIPEKTEFK
-667 LMGEENI
+667 KILGEENI

-696 TGLFTYIRDIFANTP
+696 TGLFTHIREIFANTA

-733 NCKGEGWVKVEMHF
+733 NCRGEGWVKVEMHF
-747 LPDLFVECDVCK
+747 LPDLYVECDVCK

-767 LEIKFKKKNI
+767 LEIKFKDKNI

-783 TVEESLDFF
+783 TVEEGLDFF
-792 NSIPQIFKKLATLK
+792 KSIPQIFKKLTTLK

-838 RDTGKTLYI
+838 RDTGNTLYI
-847 LDEPTTGLHFSDI
+847 LDEPTTGLHFYDI
-860 QMLMN
+860 QMLMD
-865 VLNTLVNK
+865 VLNKLVNK
-873 GNSVLVIEHNLD
+873 GNSVIVIEHNLD
-885 VIRCADWIID
+885 VIKLADWIID
-895 LGPEGGDGGGSV
+895 LGPEGGDGGGNIVS
-907 MIEGTLSKIKSN
+907 EGDIKEIRKN
-919 KKSHTA
+919 KKSFTG
-925 KMLNQIS
+925 KMLKAT

>member
-1 LKFIE
+1 MKFIE

-11 AHNLKNLSLKIPR
+11 AHNLKNISLKIPR
-24 DKLTVITG
+24 EKLTVITG

-63 QFLSVMDKADIES
+63 QFLSVMDKADLES

-102 TEIHD
+102 TEVHD
-107 YLRLLYARVGVPKC
+107 YLRLLFARVGVPKC
-121 PDHNEPLEAKPVMTM
+121 PEHAIELEAKPVVTM
-136 VSDIIREEN
+136 VAETVKNEMGGKISVFS
-145 GNQITIYAPIIMDG
+145 PIIMDG
-159 KGEHLE
+159 KGEHIE

-173 GFTKVK
+173 GFSKVR
-179 VDNEVY
+179 VDDEIY
-185 AINKVPILEKNIK
+185 AINKVPLLEKNKK

-206 QLIIENN
+206 QLIIDKT
-213 KDCKQRLIESL
+213 KDCRQRLTESIETAL
-224 ETSIRFSGGSVD
+224 RFSQGCVD
-236 IFADTRNYRLS
+236 IASNENEYRLS
-247 NKHACPKC
+247 NKHSCPKC
-255 NYSVQELEPK
+255 DFSVQELEPK
-265 IFSFNNPSGACE
+265 IFSFNNPNGACP

-296 KNLSV
+296 KNLSI

-313 YQSKIIGLFEFI
+313 YQSKLMGLLDVL
-325 KEDVNK
+325 KEDVTKSWDNLK
-331 PWSKI
+331 KETKDIILWG
-336 SEKNKSIILYGIK
+336 SEKE
-349 KKISFKDLASQETKE
+349 ISFKDLSTNKTIKE
-364 EYFEGVI
+364 KFEGVI
-371 PALERQYQRTD
+371 PSLQRQFDRTD
-382 SFFIR
+382 SYFIR
-387 DKISAY
+387 EKISSY
-393 ISEQTCITCNGFRL
+393 VSEKTCTSCNGQRL
-407 NKVARNVFVEDMSLP
+407 NEVARNVFVDGMSLP
-422 EINNL
+422 EISSL
-427 KILDALDLI
+427 KINDANEIIQNLNLD
-436 KNLSLTGNKSE
+436 GNKSE
-447 IAQKIS
+447 IAEKIS
-453 NEIELRLS
+453 REISTRLS

-474 RGAQTLSGGE
+474 RGANTLSGGE

-508 SIGLHQRDNQKLIN
+508 SIGLHQRDNQKLIS

-553 GPGAGIHGGEIVTQG
+553 GTGAGIHGGSIVAEG
-568 ELNEILDNTQSLTS
+568 SLEDISAS
-582 KYLAKELEISLINK
+582 KKSITAQYLRKEKVISLENI
-596 ERKDSNKSIFIS
+596 ERKQSHNSIYIS

-615 KDLTVEIPLN
+615 NDINIDIPLN
-625 KFVCITGVSGS
+625 KLVAVTGVSGS

-643 HTLIPAVQNKLLG
+643 HTLIPGVNSKLNNS
-656 TKLPEKTNYEK
+656 KIPEKTEFNK
-667 LMGEENI
+667 ILGEENI

-696 TGLFTYIRDIFANTP
+696 TGLFTHIREIFANAP

-733 NCKGEGWVKVEMHF
+733 NCRGEGWVKVEMHF
-747 LPDLFVECDVCK
+747 LPDLYVECDVCK

-767 LEIKFKKKNI
+767 LEIKFKDKNI

-783 TVEESLDFF
+783 TVEEGLDFF
-792 NSIPQIFKKLATLK
+792 KSIPQIFKKLTTLK

-838 RDTGKTLYI
+838 RDTGNTLYI
-847 LDEPTTGLHFSDI
+847 LDEPTTGLHFYDI
-860 QMLMN
+860 QMLMD
-865 VLNTLVNK
+865 VLNKLVNK
-873 GNSVLVIEHNLD
+873 GNSVIVIEHNLD
-885 VIRCADWIID
+885 VIKLADWIID
-895 LGPEGGDGGGSV
+895 LGPEGGDGGGNIV
-907 MIEGTLSKIKSN
+907 AEGNIKEIRKN
-919 KKSHTA
+919 KKSFTG
-925 KMLNQIS
+925 KMLKIT

>member
-1 LKFIE
+1 MKFIE

-11 AHNLKNLSLKIPR
+11 AHNLKNISLKIPR
-24 DKLTVITG
+24 EKLTVITG

-63 QFLSVMDKADIES
+63 QFLSVMDKADLES

-102 TEIHD
+102 TEVHD
-107 YLRLLYARVGVPKC
+107 YLRLLFARVGVPKC
-121 PDHNEPLEAKPVMTM
+121 PEHHIELEAKPVVTM
-136 VSDIIREEN
+136 VAETVKNEMGGKISVFS
-145 GNQITIYAPIIMDG
+145 PIIMDG
-159 KGEHLE
+159 KGEHIE

-173 GFTKVK
+173 GFSKVR
-179 VDNEVY
+179 VDNEIY
-185 AINKVPILEKNIK
+185 AINKVPLLEKNKK

-206 QLIIENN
+206 QLIIDKT
-213 KDCKQRLIESL
+213 KDCRQRLTESIETAL
-224 ETSIRFSGGSVD
+224 RFSQGCVD
-236 IFADTRNYRLS
+236 IASNENEYRLS
-247 NKHACPKC
+247 NKHSCPKC
-255 NYSVQELEPK
+255 DFSVQELEPK
-265 IFSFNNPSGACE
+265 IFSFNNPNGACP

-296 KNLSV
+296 KNLSI

-313 YQSKIIGLFEFI
+313 YQSKLMGLLDVL
-325 KEDVNK
+325 KEDVTKSWDNLK
-331 PWSKI
+331 KETKDIILWG
-336 SEKNKSIILYGIK
+336 SEKE
-349 KKISFKDLASQETKE
+349 ISFKDLSTNKTIKE
-364 EYFEGVI
+364 KFEGVI
-371 PALERQYQRTD
+371 PSLQRQFDRTD
-382 SFFIR
+382 SYFIR
-387 DKISAY
+387 EKISSY
-393 ISEQTCITCNGFRL
+393 VSEKTCTSCDGQRL
-407 NKVARNVFVEDMSLP
+407 NEVARNVFVDGMSLP
-422 EINNL
+422 EISSL
-427 KILDALDLI
+427 KINDANEIIQNLNLD
-436 KNLSLTGNKSE
+436 GNRSE
-447 IAQKIS
+447 IAEKIS
-453 NEIELRLS
+453 REISTRLS

-474 RGAQTLSGGE
+474 RGANTLSGGE

-508 SIGLHQRDNQKLIN
+508 SIGLHQRDNQKLIS

-553 GPGAGIHGGEIVTQG
+553 GTGAGIHGGSIVAEG
-568 ELNEILDNTQSLTS
+568 SLEDISAS
-582 KYLAKELEISLINK
+582 KKSITAQYLRKEKVISLENI
-596 ERKDSNKSIFIS
+596 ERKQSHNSIYIS

-615 KDLTVEIPLN
+615 NDINIDIPLN
-625 KFVCITGVSGS
+625 KLVAVTGVSGS

-643 HTLIPAVQNKLLG
+643 HTLIPGVNSKLNNS
-656 TKLPEKTNYEK
+656 KIPEKTEFNK
-667 LMGEENI
+667 ILGEENI

-696 TGLFTYIRDIFANTP
+696 TGLFTHIREIFANAP

-733 NCKGEGWVKVEMHF
+733 NCRGEGWVKVEMHF
-747 LPDLFVECDVCK
+747 LPDLYVECDVCK

-767 LEIKFKKKNI
+767 LEIKFKDKNI

-783 TVEESLDFF
+783 TVEEGLDFF
-792 NSIPQIFKKLATLK
+792 KSIPQIFKKLTTLK

-838 RDTGKTLYI
+838 RDTGNTLYI
-847 LDEPTTGLHFSDI
+847 LDEPTTGLHFYDI
-860 QMLMN
+860 QMLMD
-865 VLNTLVNK
+865 VLNKLVNK
-873 GNSVLVIEHNLD
+873 GNSVIVIEHNLD
-885 VIRCADWIID
+885 VIKLADWIID
-895 LGPEGGDGGGSV
+895 LGPEGGDGGGNIV
-907 MIEGTLSKIKSN
+907 AEGNIKEIRKN
-919 KKSHTA
+919 KKSFTG
-925 KMLNQIS
+925 KMLKIT

>member
-1 LKFIE
+1 MKFIE

-11 AHNLKNLSLKIPR
+11 AHNLKNISLKIPR
-24 DKLTVITG
+24 EKLTVITG

-63 QFLSVMDKADIES
+63 QFLSVMDKADLES

-102 TEIHD
+102 TEVHD
-107 YLRLLYARVGVPKC
+107 YLRLLFARVGVPKC
-121 PDHNEPLEAKPVMTM
+121 PEHHIELEAKPVVTM
-136 VSDIIREEN
+136 VAETVNKEMGEKISVFS
-145 GNQITIYAPIIMDG
+145 PIIMDG
-159 KGEHLE
+159 KGEHIE

-173 GFTKVK
+173 GFSKVR
-179 VDNEVY
+179 VDDEIY
-185 AINKVPILEKNIK
+185 AINKVPLLEKNKK

-206 QLIIENN
+206 QLIIDKS
-213 KDCKQRLIESL
+213 KDCRQRLTESIETAL
-224 ETSIRFSGGSVD
+224 RFSQGSVD
-236 IFADTRNYRLS
+236 IASNENEYRLS
-247 NKHACPKC
+247 NKHSCPKC
-255 NYSVQELEPK
+255 DYSVQELEPK
-265 IFSFNNPSGACE
+265 IFSFNNPSGACP

-296 KNLSV
+296 KNLSI

-313 YQSKIIGLFEFI
+313 YQSKLMGLLEML
-325 KEDVNK
+325 KEDITKSWENLK
-331 PWSKI
+331 KETKDIILWG
-336 SEKNKSIILYGIK
+336 SEKE
-349 KKISFKDLASQETKE
+349 ISFKDLSTNKLIKE
-364 EYFEGVI
+364 KFEGVI
-371 PALERQYQRTD
+371 PSLQRQFDRTD
-382 SFFIR
+382 SYFIR
-387 DKISAY
+387 EKISSY
-393 ISEQTCITCNGFRL
+393 VSEKTCTACNGQRL
-407 NKVARNVFVEDMSLP
+407 NEVARNVFVDGMSLP
-422 EINNL
+422 EISSL
-427 KILDALDLI
+427 KINDGNEIIQNLNLD
-436 KNLSLTGNKSE
+436 GNKSE
-447 IAQKIS
+447 IAEKIS
-453 NEIELRLS
+453 REISTRLS

-474 RGAQTLSGGE
+474 RGANTLSGGE

-508 SIGLHQRDNQKLIN
+508 SIGLHQRDNQKLIS

-553 GPGAGIHGGEIVTQG
+553 GTGAGIHGGSIVAEGNLETI
-568 ELNEILDNTQSLTS
+568 EAS
-582 KYLAKELEISLINK
+582 KESITAQYLRKEKVISLENI
-596 ERKDSNKSIFIS
+596 ERKQSHNSIYIS

-615 KDLTVEIPLN
+615 NDVNIDIPLN
-625 KFVCITGVSGS
+625 KLVAITGVSGS

-643 HTLIPAVQNKLLG
+643 HTLIPGVNSKLNNS
-656 TKLPEKTNYEK
+656 KIPEKTEFK
-667 LMGEENI
+667 KILGEENI

-696 TGLFTYIRDIFANTP
+696 TGLFTHIREIFANTA

-733 NCKGEGWVKVEMHF
+733 NCRGEGWVKVEMHF
-747 LPDLFVECDVCK
+747 LPDLYVECDVCK

-767 LEIKFKKKNI
+767 LEIKFKDKNI

-783 TVEESLDFF
+783 TVEEGLDFF
-792 NSIPQIFKKLATLK
+792 KSIPQIFKKLTTLK

-838 RDTGKTLYI
+838 RDTGNTLYI
-847 LDEPTTGLHFSDI
+847 LDEPTTGLHFYDI
-860 QMLMN
+860 QMLMD
-865 VLNTLVNK
+865 VLNKLVNK
-873 GNSVLVIEHNLD
+873 GNSVIVIEHNLD
-885 VIRCADWIID
+885 VIKLADWIID
-895 LGPEGGDGGGSV
+895 LGPEGGDGGGNIV
-907 MIEGTLSKIKSN
+907 AEGDIKEIRKN
-919 KKSHTA
+919 KKSFTG
-925 KMLNQIS
+925 KMLKAT

>member
-11 AHNLKNLSLKIPR
+11 AHNLKNISLKIPR
-24 DKLTVITG
+24 EKLTVITG

-63 QFLSVMDKADIES
+63 QFLSVMDKADLES

-102 TEIHD
+102 TEVHD
-107 YLRLLYARVGVPKC
+107 YLRLLFARVGVPKC
-121 PDHNEPLEAKPVMTM
+121 PEHHIELEAKPVVTM
-136 VSDIIREEN
+136 VAETVNKEMGEKISVFS
-145 GNQITIYAPIIMDG
+145 PIIMDG
-159 KGEHLE
+159 KGEHIE

-173 GFTKVK
+173 GFSKVR
-179 VDNEVY
+179 VDDEIY
-185 AINKVPILEKNIK
+185 AINKVPLLEKNKK

-206 QLIIENN
+206 QLIIDKS
-213 KDCKQRLIESL
+213 KDCRQRLTESIETAL
-224 ETSIRFSGGSVD
+224 RFSQGSVD
-236 IFADTRNYRLS
+236 IASNENEYRLS
-247 NKHACPKC
+247 NKHSCPKC
-255 NYSVQELEPK
+255 DYSVQELEPK
-265 IFSFNNPSGACE
+265 IFSFNNPSGACP

-296 KNLSV
+296 KNLSI

-313 YQSKIIGLFEFI
+313 YQSKLMGLLEML
-325 KEDVNK
+325 KEDITKSWENLK
-331 PWSKI
+331 KETKDIILWG
-336 SEKNKSIILYGIK
+336 SEKE
-349 KKISFKDLASQETKE
+349 ISFKDLSTNKLIKE
-364 EYFEGVI
+364 KFEGVI
-371 PALERQYQRTD
+371 PSLQRQFDRTD
-382 SFFIR
+382 SYFIR
-387 DKISAY
+387 EKISSY
-393 ISEQTCITCNGFRL
+393 VSEKTCTACNGQRL
-407 NKVARNVFVEDMSLP
+407 NEVARNVFVDGMSLP
-422 EINNL
+422 EISSL
-427 KILDALDLI
+427 KINDANEIIQNLNLD
-436 KNLSLTGNKSE
+436 GNKSE
-447 IAQKIS
+447 IAEKIS
-453 NEIELRLS
+453 REISTRLS

-474 RGAQTLSGGE
+474 RGANTLSGGE

-508 SIGLHQRDNQKLIN
+508 SIGLHQRDNQKLIS

-553 GPGAGIHGGEIVTQG
+553 GTGAGIHGGSIVAEGNLETI
-568 ELNEILDNTQSLTS
+568 EAS
-582 KYLAKELEISLINK
+582 KESITAQYLRKEKVISLENI
-596 ERKDSNKSIFIS
+596 ERKQSHNSIYIS

-615 KDLTVEIPLN
+615 NDVNIDIPLN
-625 KFVCITGVSGS
+625 KLVAITGVSGS

-643 HTLIPAVQNKLLG
+643 HTLIPGVNSKLNNS
-656 TKLPEKTNYEK
+656 KIPEKTEFK
-667 LMGEENI
+667 KILGEENI

-696 TGLFTYIRDIFANTP
+696 TGLFTHIREIFANTA

-733 NCKGEGWVKVEMHF
+733 NCRGEGWVKVEMHF
-747 LPDLFVECDVCK
+747 LPDLYVECDVCK

-767 LEIKFKKKNI
+767 LEIKFKDKNI

-783 TVEESLDFF
+783 TVEEGLDFF
-792 NSIPQIFKKLATLK
+792 KSIPQIFKKLTTLK

-838 RDTGKTLYI
+838 RDTGNTLYI
-847 LDEPTTGLHFSDI
+847 LDEPTTGLHFYDI
-860 QMLMN
+860 QMLMD
-865 VLNTLVNK
+865 VLNKLVNK
-873 GNSVLVIEHNLD
+873 GNSVIVIEHNLD
-885 VIRCADWIID
+885 VIKLADWIID
-895 LGPEGGDGGGSV
+895 LGPEGGDGGGNIV
-907 MIEGTLSKIKSN
+907 AEGDIKEIRKN
-919 KKSHTA
+919 KKSFTG
-925 KMLNQIS
+925 KMLKAN

>member
-11 AHNLKNLSLKIPR
+11 AHNLKNISLKIPR

-63 QFLSVMDKADIES
+63 QFLSVMDKAEIES

-102 TEIHD
+102 TEVHD
-107 YLRLLYARVGVPKC
+107 YLRLLFARVGIPKC
-121 PDHNEPLEAKPVMTM
+121 PDHGLELNAKPVIAM
-136 VSDIIREEN
+136 VAETIKKET
-145 GNQITIYAPIIMDG
+145 GNKITIFSPIIMDG
-159 KGEHLE
+159 KGEHIE
-165 LLSQLMAE
+165 LLGQLMAE
-173 GFTKVK
+173 GFSKVRIN
-179 VDNEVY
+179 DEIY
-185 AINKVPILEKNIK
+185 AINKVPLLEKNKK

-206 QLIIENN
+206 QLMIE
-213 KDCKQRLIESL
+213 KTDDCKQRLTESIE
-224 ETSIRFSGGSVD
+224 TAIRFSNGSVD
-236 IFADTRNYRLS
+236 IVGIDKEYRLS
-247 NKHACPKC
+247 NKHSCPKC

-277 ECDGLGVNSY
+277 ECDGLGINTY

-296 KNLSV
+296 KNLSI

-313 YQSKIIGLFEFI
+313 YQSKIIGLLEYQ
-325 KEDVNK
+325 KEDINTPWNK
-331 PWSKI
+331 LKDTTR
-336 SEKNKSIILYGIK
+336 KIILWGSNK
-349 KKISFKDLASQETKE
+349 EISFNDLTTGKKE
-364 EYFEGVI
+364 KEVFEGVI
-371 PALERQYQRTD
+371 PSLQRQYDRTD
-382 SFFIR
+382 SYFIR
-387 DKISAY
+387 EKINSY
-393 ISEQTCITCNGFRL
+393 VSEKSCNSCGGQRL
-407 NKVARNVFVEDMSLP
+407 NRTSRNVFVDDMSLP
-422 EINNL
+422 EISNL
-427 KILDALDLI
+427 KIQDALEI
-436 KNLSLTGNKSE
+436 IENINLEGNKSE
-447 IAQKIS
+447 IAEKIS
-453 NEIELRLS
+453 REIILRLS
-461 FLVDVGLDYLNLS
+461 FLTDVGLDYLNLS
-474 RGAQTLSGGE
+474 RGANTLSGGE

-508 SIGLHQRDNQKLIN
+508 SIGLHQRDNKKLIR
-522 TLIKL
+522 TLLKL

-532 TVIVVEH
+532 TIIVVEH

-553 GPGAGIHGGEIVTQG
+553 GIGAGIHGGSVVVQGDVKDICKSKKSITSQYLRKEREIT
-568 ELNEILDNTQSLTS
+568 
-582 KYLAKELEISLINK
+582 LEDK
-596 ERKDSNKSIFIS
+596 ERKESNHSLYIS

-615 KDLTVEIPLN
+615 NDINVEIPLN
-625 KFVCITGVSGS
+625 KLVAITGVSGS

-643 HTLIPAVQNKLLG
+643 HTLIPGINSKINNQKA
-656 TKLPEKTNYEK
+656 PEKTDFK
-667 LMGEENI
+667 KILGEENI

-696 TGLFTYIRDIFANTP
+696 TGLFTYIREIFASTE
-711 ESRARGYKPG
+711 ESRTRGYKPG

-733 NCKGEGWVKVEMHF
+733 NCRGEGWVKVEMHF

-783 TVEESLDFF
+783 TVEEAMDFF
-792 NSIPQIFKKLATLK
+792 KSVPQVLKKLFTLK

-838 RDTGKTLYI
+838 RDTGNTLYV
-847 LDEPTTGLHFSDI
+847 LDEPTTGLHFYDI
-860 QMLMN
+860 QMLMD
-865 VLNTLVNK
+865 VLNKLVNK
-873 GNSVLVIEHNLD
+873 GNSVIIIEHNLD
-885 VIRCADWIID
+885 VIKLADWIID
-895 LGPEGGDGGGSV
+895 LGPEGGDGGGNIV
-907 MIEGTLSKIKSN
+907 AEGDIKTVKKNKNSFTGQMLKI
-919 KKSHTA
+919 
-925 KMLNQIS
+925 I

>member
-1 LKFIE
+1 
-6 IKGAK
+6 
-11 AHNLKNLSLKIPR
+11 
-24 DKLTVITG
+24 
-32 LSGSGKSS
+32 
-40 LAFDTIYAEGQR
+40 
-52 RYVESLSTYAR
+52 
-63 QFLSVMDKADIES
+63 MDKADIES

-145 GNQITIYAPIIMDG
+145 GNQITIYAPIIMEG

-185 AINKVPILEKNIK
+185 AMNKVPILEKNIK

-349 KKISFKDLASQETKE
+349 KKISFKDLASKETKE

-387 DKISAY
+387 EKISAY

-422 EINNL
+422 EISNL

-522 TLIKL
+522 TLVKL

-568 ELNEILDNTQSLTS
+568 ELNEILDNKKSLTS

-767 LEIKFKKKNI
+767 LEIKFKKRNI

-792 NSIPQIFKKLATLK
+792 NSIPQIFKKLVTLK

-895 LGPEGGDGGGSV
+895 LGPEGGDGGGSI

>member
-336 SEKNKSIILYGIK
+336 SDKNKSIILYGIK
-349 KKISFKDLASQETKE
+349 KKISFKDLASQEIKE

-407 NKVARNVFVEDMSLP
+407 NKIARNVFVEDMSLP
-422 EINNL
+422 EISNL

-436 KNLSLTGNKSE
+436 KNLSMTGNKSE

-568 ELNEILDNTQSLTS
+568 ELNEILDNKKSLTS

-865 VLNTLVNK
+865 VLNSLVNK

-895 LGPEGGDGGGSV
+895 LGPEGGDGGGSLI
-907 MIEGTLSKIKSN
+907 IEGTLSKIKLN

>member
-422 EINNL
+422 EISNL

-553 GPGAGIHGGEIVTQG
+553 GPGAGIHGGKIVTQG
-568 ELNEILDNTQSLTS
+568 ELNEILDNKKSLTS
-582 KYLAKELEISLINK
+582 KYLAKELQISLINK

-643 HTLIPAVQNKLLG
+643 HTLIPAVQNKLIG

-767 LEIKFKKKNI
+767 LEVKFKKKNI

-792 NSIPQIFKKLATLK
+792 NSIPQIFKKLVTLK

-865 VLNTLVNK
+865 VLNTLVSK

-925 KMLNQIS
+925 KMLNQLS

>member
-1 LKFIE
+1 MKFIE

-11 AHNLKNLSLKIPR
+11 AHNLKNISLKIPR
-24 DKLTVITG
+24 EKLTVITG

-63 QFLSVMDKADIES
+63 QFLSVMDKADLES

-102 TEIHD
+102 TEVHD
-107 YLRLLYARVGVPKC
+107 YLRLLFARVGVPKC
-121 PDHNEPLEAKPVMTM
+121 PEHHIELEAKPVVTM
-136 VSDIIREEN
+136 VAETVNKEMGEKISVFS
-145 GNQITIYAPIIMDG
+145 PIIMDG
-159 KGEHLE
+159 KGEHIE

-173 GFTKVK
+173 GFSKVR
-179 VDNEVY
+179 VDDEIY
-185 AINKVPILEKNIK
+185 AINKVPLLEKNKK

-206 QLIIENN
+206 QLIIDKT
-213 KDCKQRLIESL
+213 KDCRQRLTESIETAL
-224 ETSIRFSGGSVD
+224 RFSQGSVD
-236 IFADTRNYRLS
+236 IASNENEYRLS
-247 NKHACPKC
+247 NKHSCPKC
-255 NYSVQELEPK
+255 DFSVQELEPK
-265 IFSFNNPSGACE
+265 IFSFNNPSGACP

-296 KNLSV
+296 KNLSI

-313 YQSKIIGLFEFI
+313 YQSKLIGLLDVLNEDLTKSWQNLK
-325 KEDVNK
+325 KETKD
-331 PWSKI
+331 
-336 SEKNKSIILYGIK
+336 IILWGSDKEIP
-349 KKISFKDLASQETKE
+349 FKDLSTNKIIKE
-364 EYFEGVI
+364 KFEGVI
-371 PALERQYQRTD
+371 PSLKRQLERTD
-382 SFFIR
+382 SYFIR
-387 DKISAY
+387 EKISSFV
-393 ISEQTCITCNGFRL
+393 SEKTCTSCNGQRL
-407 NKVARNVFVEDMSLP
+407 NEVARNVFVDGMSLP
-422 EINNL
+422 EISSL
-427 KILDALDLI
+427 KINDANEIILNLNLD
-436 KNLSLTGNKSE
+436 GNKSE
-447 IAQKIS
+447 IAEKIS
-453 NEIELRLS
+453 REISTRLS

-474 RGAQTLSGGE
+474 RGANTLSGGE

-508 SIGLHQRDNQKLIN
+508 SIGLHQRDNQKLIS

-553 GPGAGIHGGEIVTQG
+553 GIGAGIHGGSIVAEG
-568 ELNEILDNTQSLTS
+568 NLEAISTS
-582 KYLAKELEISLINK
+582 KQSITAQYLRKEKVISLEST
-596 ERKDSNKSIFIS
+596 ERKESHNSIYIS

-615 KDLTVEIPLN
+615 NDINIDIPLN
-625 KFVCITGVSGS
+625 KLVAITGVSGS

-643 HTLIPAVQNKLLG
+643 HTLIPGVNSKLNNS
-656 TKLPEKTNYEK
+656 KIPEKTEFK
-667 LMGEENI
+667 KILGEENI

-696 TGLFTYIRDIFANTP
+696 TGLFTHIREIFANVP
-711 ESRARGYKPG
+711 ESKARGYKPG

-733 NCKGEGWVKVEMHF
+733 NCRGEGWVKVEMHF
-747 LPDLFVECDVCK
+747 LPDLYVECDVCK

-767 LEIKFKKKNI
+767 LEIKFKDKNI
-777 HEILEM
+777 HEILEI
-783 TVEESLDFF
+783 TVEEGLDFF
-792 NSIPQIFKKLATLK
+792 KSIPQIFKKLTTLK

-838 RDTGKTLYI
+838 RDTGNTLYI
-847 LDEPTTGLHFSDI
+847 LDEPTTGLHFYDI
-860 QMLMN
+860 QMLMD
-865 VLNTLVNK
+865 VLNKLVNK
-873 GNSVLVIEHNLD
+873 GNSVIVIEHNLD
-885 VIRCADWIID
+885 VIKLADWIID
-895 LGPEGGDGGGSV
+895 LGPEGGDGGGNV
-907 MIEGTLSKIKSN
+907 VAEGDIKEIRKN
-919 KKSHTA
+919 KKSFTG
-925 KMLNQIS
+925 KMLKVT

>member
-1 LKFIE
+1 MKFIE

>member
-11 AHNLKNLSLKIPR
+11 AHNLKNISLKIPR

-63 QFLSVMDKADIES
+63 QFLSVMDKADLES

-107 YLRLLYARVGVPKC
+107 YLRLLFARVGVPKC
-121 PDHNEPLEAKPVMTM
+121 PEHNIELEAKPVVTM
-136 VSDIIREEN
+136 VAETVKKHKGKKISVFS
-145 GNQITIYAPIIMDG
+145 PVIMDG
-159 KGEHLE
+159 KGEHIE
-165 LLSQLMAE
+165 LLGQLMAE
-173 GFTKVK
+173 GFSKVRIN
-179 VDNEVY
+179 DEIY
-185 AINKVPILEKNIK
+185 TINKVPLLEKNKK

-206 QLIIENN
+206 QLMID
-213 KDCKQRLIESL
+213 KTDDCKQRLTESIETTL
-224 ETSIRFSGGSVD
+224 RFSKGSVD
-236 IFADTRNYRLS
+236 IVCDENEYRLS
-247 NKHACPKC
+247 NKHSCPIC
-255 NYSVQELEPK
+255 DYSVQELEPK
-265 IFSFNNPSGACE
+265 IFSFNNPSGACP

-296 KNLSV
+296 KNLSI

-313 YQSKIIGLFEFI
+313 YQSKIIGLLEHQ
-325 KEDVNK
+325 KEDINTPWNK
-331 PWSKI
+331 LKDATR
-336 SEKNKSIILYGIK
+336 KIILWGSNK
-349 KKISFKDLASQETKE
+349 EISFNDLTTGKKE
-364 EYFEGVI
+364 KEVFEGVI
-371 PALERQYQRTD
+371 PSLQRQYDRTD
-382 SFFIR
+382 SYFIR
-387 DKISAY
+387 EKISSY
-393 ISEQTCITCNGFRL
+393 VSEKSCNSCGGKRL
-407 NKVARNVFVEDMSLP
+407 NEVARNVFVDGMSLP
-422 EINNL
+422 EISDL
-427 KILDALDLI
+427 KIQDALEI
-436 KNLSLTGNKSE
+436 IENINLEGNKSE
-447 IAQKIS
+447 IAEKIS
-453 NEIELRLS
+453 REIILRLS
-461 FLVDVGLDYLNLS
+461 FLNDVGLDYLNLS
-474 RGAQTLSGGE
+474 RGANTLSGGE

-508 SIGLHQRDNQKLIN
+508 SIGLHQRDNKKLIK
-522 TLIKL
+522 TLLKL

-532 TVIVVEH
+532 TIIVVEH

-553 GPGAGIHGGEIVTQG
+553 GVGAGIHGGSIVVQGDVKDICKSKKSITSQYLRKEREIT
-568 ELNEILDNTQSLTS
+568 
-582 KYLAKELEISLINK
+582 LEDRD
-596 ERKDSNKSIFIS
+596 RKDSNHSIYIS

-615 KDLTVEIPLN
+615 NDINVEIPLN
-625 KFVCITGVSGS
+625 KLVAITGVSGS

-643 HTLIPAVQNKLLG
+643 HTLIPGINSKINNQKA
-656 TKLPEKTNYEK
+656 PEKTDFK
-667 LMGEENI
+667 KILGEENI

-696 TGLFTYIRDIFANTP
+696 TGLFTYIREIFANTE
-711 ESRARGYKPG
+711 ESRTRGYKPG

-733 NCKGEGWVKVEMHF
+733 NCRGEGWVKVEMHF

-783 TVEESLDFF
+783 TVEEAMDFF
-792 NSIPQIFKKLATLK
+792 KSVPQVLKKLSTLK

-838 RDTGKTLYI
+838 RDTGNTLYV
-847 LDEPTTGLHFSDI
+847 LDEPTTGLHFYDI
-860 QMLMN
+860 QMLMD
-865 VLNTLVNK
+865 VLNKLVNK
-873 GNSVLVIEHNLD
+873 GNSVIIIEHNLD
-885 VIRCADWIID
+885 VIKLADWIID
-895 LGPEGGDGGGSV
+895 LGPEGGDGGGNIV
-907 MIEGTLSKIKSN
+907 AEGDIKTVKKNKNSFTGQMLKI
-919 KKSHTA
+919 
-925 KMLNQIS
+925 I

>member
-1 LKFIE
+1 MKFIE

-11 AHNLKNLSLKIPR
+11 AHNLKNISLKIPR
-24 DKLTVITG
+24 EKLTVITG

-63 QFLSVMDKADIES
+63 QFLSVMDKADLES

-102 TEIHD
+102 TEVHD
-107 YLRLLYARVGVPKC
+107 YLRLLFARVGVPKC
-121 PDHNEPLEAKPVMTM
+121 PEHHIELEAKPVVTM
-136 VSDIIREEN
+136 VAETVNKEMGEKISVFS
-145 GNQITIYAPIIMDG
+145 PIIMDG
-159 KGEHLE
+159 KGEHIE

-173 GFTKVK
+173 GFSKVR
-179 VDNEVY
+179 VDDEIY
-185 AINKVPILEKNIK
+185 AINKVPLLEKNKK

-206 QLIIENN
+206 QLIIDKT
-213 KDCKQRLIESL
+213 KDCRQRLTESIETAL
-224 ETSIRFSGGSVD
+224 RFSQGSVD
-236 IFADTRNYRLS
+236 IASNENEYRLS
-247 NKHACPKC
+247 NKHSCPKC
-255 NYSVQELEPK
+255 NFSVQELEPK
-265 IFSFNNPSGACE
+265 IFSFNNPSGACP

-296 KNLSV
+296 KNLSI

-313 YQSKIIGLFEFI
+313 YQSKLIGLLDMLNEDLTKSWQNLK
-325 KEDVNK
+325 KETKD
-331 PWSKI
+331 
-336 SEKNKSIILYGIK
+336 IILWGSDKEIP
-349 KKISFKDLASQETKE
+349 FKDLSTNKIIKE
-364 EYFEGVI
+364 KFEGVI
-371 PALERQYQRTD
+371 PSLKRQLERTD
-382 SFFIR
+382 SYFIR
-387 DKISAY
+387 EKISSFV
-393 ISEQTCITCNGFRL
+393 SEKTCTSCNGQRL
-407 NKVARNVFVEDMSLP
+407 NEVARNVFVDGMSLP
-422 EINNL
+422 EISSL
-427 KILDALDLI
+427 KINDANEIILNLNLD
-436 KNLSLTGNKSE
+436 GNKSE
-447 IAQKIS
+447 IAEKIS
-453 NEIELRLS
+453 REISTRLS

-474 RGAQTLSGGE
+474 RGANTLSGGE

-508 SIGLHQRDNQKLIN
+508 SIGLHQRDNQKLIS

-553 GPGAGIHGGEIVTQG
+553 GIGAGIHGGSIVAEG
-568 ELNEILDNTQSLTS
+568 NLEAISTS
-582 KYLAKELEISLINK
+582 KQSITAQYLRKEKVISLEST
-596 ERKDSNKSIFIS
+596 ERKESHNSIYIS

-615 KDLTVEIPLN
+615 NDINIDIPLN
-625 KFVCITGVSGS
+625 KLVAITGVSGS

-643 HTLIPAVQNKLLG
+643 HTLIPGVNSKLNNS
-656 TKLPEKTNYEK
+656 KIPEKTEFK
-667 LMGEENI
+667 KILGEENI

-696 TGLFTYIRDIFANTP
+696 TGLFTHIREIFANVP
-711 ESRARGYKPG
+711 ESKARGYKPG

-733 NCKGEGWVKVEMHF
+733 NCRGEGWVKVEMHF
-747 LPDLFVECDVCK
+747 LPDLYVECDVCK

-767 LEIKFKKKNI
+767 LEIKFKDKNI

-783 TVEESLDFF
+783 TVEEGLDFF
-792 NSIPQIFKKLATLK
+792 KSIPQIFKKLTTLK

-838 RDTGKTLYI
+838 RDTGNTLYI
-847 LDEPTTGLHFSDI
+847 LDEPTTGLHFYDI
-860 QMLMN
+860 QMLMD
-865 VLNTLVNK
+865 VLNKLVNK
-873 GNSVLVIEHNLD
+873 GNSVIVIEHNLD
-885 VIRCADWIID
+885 VIKLADWIID
-895 LGPEGGDGGGSV
+895 LGPEGGDGGGNV
-907 MIEGTLSKIKSN
+907 VAEGDIKEIRKN
-919 KKSHTA
+919 KKSFTG
-925 KMLNQIS
+925 KMLKVT